1 MDIKGKSGWSQEG
14 GKEGRGPPQAY
25 ACCCIMHT
33 CHTSWYLLLQ
43 SARRLRQPR
52 CFCQLWVCLCTV
64 ALSPA
69 LLVWVLCKVLCGSSC
84 QLLQHRPQLAADN
97 TGHSGRV
104 SAMICAASAAGL
116 RCLCQAPPLVSSD
129 RFQVKATARHSTA
142 FNCPCPDAGVSCLA
156 VVCGCW
162 LVVVWLGSG
171 CWSSARCLGLHSALL
186 CQSLFMCRRFLVDGN
201 LSIHPHRRL
210 LCRCVRFVSCPF
222 PFFTWHVDGM
232 SHA

>member
-1 MDIKGKSGWSQEG
+1 V
-14 GKEGRGPPQAY
+14 
-25 ACCCIMHT
+25 
-33 CHTSWYLLLQ
+33 
-43 SARRLRQPR
+43 SAR
-52 CFCQLWVCLCTV
+52 V
-64 ALSPA
+64 
-69 LLVWVLCKVLCGSSC
+69 
-84 QLLQHRPQLAADN
+84 
-97 TGHSGRV
+97 
-104 SAMICAASAAGL
+104 CAASAAGL

-201 LSIHPHRRL
+201 LSIHPAQVDISTGGCWGGVCVGCPALFLSSLGMLMACLMLDMTSCHPHVEARL
-210 LCRCVRFVSCPF
+210 GFWQGVLF
-222 PFFTWHVDGM
+222 
-232 SHA
+232 